1 MKKGICAAGN
11 LIVDITYPIERWPR
25 QSELT
30 TITEGITRSTGGAV
44 CNVITDLAKLDPTLP
59 LEAMGVI
66 GEDPEG
72 EFILEQLGAHKN
84 IDLSLLKRRG
94 KTSFTAVMSDNTTKK
109 RTFFQYR
116 GANALFDE
124 ACVDWERMK
133 GQLLHVGYILLL
145 DTLDQED
152 AEYGTR
158 MARLLAQAKSRG
170 IKTSIDVVTE
180 TGDRFRT
187 LVPPALKYTDYCI
200 INELEAQQITGVL
213 LRDEEERLYV
223 EHMEEALRKMK
234 ELGVST
240 WAVIHCPEGGYGLDE
255 NGSFV
260 SLNSLRLPEDYIKGT
275 VGAGDAFCAGVLY
288 GAQKQW
294 NLEES
299 IRLGICTAAA
309 SLSEPGATEGVGSV
323 EQVMKLGTRFETDC

>member
-1 MKKGICAAGN
+1 MNKGICAAGN

-323 EQVMKLGTRFETDC
+323 EQVMKLGNRFETDC

>member
-11 LIVDITYPIERWPR
+11 LIVDITYPIEGWPR

-30 TITEGITRSTGGAV
+30 TITEGITRSMGGAV
-44 CNVITDLAKLDPTLP
+44 RNVLTDLAKLDPDLP
-59 LEAMGVI
+59 LEALGVI

-72 EFILEQLGAHKN
+72 DFILEELGRFEQ

-116 GANALFDE
+116 GANAYFDE
-124 ACVDWERMK
+124 TCVDWERLK
-133 GQLLHVGYILLL
+133 GGLLHVGYILLL
-145 DTLDQED
+145 DALDQKD
-152 AEYGTR
+152 AEYGTK
-158 MARLLAQAKSRG
+158 MARFLAGAKRHG
-170 IKTSIDVVTE
+170 IKTSIDVVSE

-187 LVPPALKYTDYCI
+187 LAPPALKYTDYCV

-213 LRDEEERLYV
+213 LRDEEERLYK
-223 EHMEEALRKMK
+223 EHMEEALWKMK

-240 WAVIHCPEGGYGLDE
+240 WAVIHYPEGGSGLDE
-255 NGSFV
+255 SGSFI
-260 SLNSLRLPEDYIKGT
+260 SLNSLNLPEGWIKGT

-288 GAQKQW
+288 GAWKEW
-294 NLEES
+294 SLKES

-309 SLSEPGATEGVGSV
+309 SLSEPGATEGVGPM
-323 EQVMKLGTRFETDC
+323 EQVMNLEERFGV

>member
-44 CNVITDLAKLDPTLP
+44 CNVISDLAKLDPTLP

-323 EQVMKLGTRFETDC
+323 EQVMKLGNRFETDC